1 MDEPHKHG
9 GDEINVE
16 RARNIIRILYEGNPQ
31 KKAIL
36 QKLPD
41 LSLEELKKLLEI
53 INEIQRGD
61 E

>member
-1 MDEPHKHG
+1 MEDPTKQD

-16 RARNIIRILYEGNPQ
+16 AMRSIIRILYEGNPR
-31 KKAIL
+31 KIAIL

-53 INEIQRGD
+53 INEIKRGD